1 MLVLT
6 KKQHQKYWTKLN
18 YHNEQIISRHP
29 MVCFTTRDWLAC
41 RSVRLERC
49 KSDSRQ
55 DIWWRHAEQ
64 LEAESD
70 KRVAQFFVALPLEHE
85 PPTCLLVHTMYHS
98 LKLLQEWPFQKTFPF
113 SSRKS
118 EWEGWCWT
126 KWHFCF
132 LSPLEHSFSS
142 PLCSREATS
151 QKKISFPY
159 WNCGE
164 PLCWSTVQQGQRKAP
179 KNYP

>member
-1 MLVLT
+1 
-6 KKQHQKYWTKLN
+6 
-18 YHNEQIISRHP
+18 

-41 RSVRLERC
+41 RSVRLERPMC

-70 KRVAQFFVALPLEHE
+70 KRVAQFFVAARSPYLPPRLYYVPFPQTDARVTFFHF
-85 PPTCLLVHTMYHS
+85 PPGNQS
-98 LKLLQEWPFQKTFPF
+98 E
-113 SSRKS
+113 S
-118 EWEGWCWT
+118 EWEGWRQT

-132 LSPLEHSFSS
+132 FSLSELSFSS
-142 PLCSREATS
+142 LLCSREATS
-151 QKKISFPY
+151 QKRVSFPY

-164 PLCWSTVQQGQRKAP
+164 PLCWSTVHQRQRKVP